1 MSEKGR
7 YLASL
12 DLGSTKTR
20 VLVAELLSPGEDA
33 AARTSATQNSR
44 AAVPAGAESPAAGG
58 KPLQEAS
65 QLRFLGFGEAD
76 SQGWNRGTV
85 ASLDQVVGS
94 IQTAVAQA
102 EHTAGVQVE
111 STVVGVG
118 GPSIQGADGRG
129 SLMLSSRAR
138 DVTRE
143 DVWRVMQTV
152 RPMHL
157 PDDRE
162 ILQVVPLE
170 FILDSEPGIHNPVGM
185 QGLNLE
191 VQAHI
196 VTASVTANQNVVTAA
211 NRAGLLVEAV
221 VLEAFAASEGLLT
234 PQERELG
241 VLVADLGGGSCE
253 LAAYHHGNMRM
264 SGTIAIGGDHF
275 TSDVAVGLHTPLPEA
290 EKIKKVFGSVLS
302 DWSREG
308 TSIEVPSLGGRPSR
322 FVAHRRLSEI
332 LEPRAQELLGF
343 VVYQLRRCDLDQH
356 LGAGVVLSGGG
367 ARLNGMCDL
376 AEQVFGCP
384 ARLGLPP
391 KIADWPASLDQ
402 LDYTTL
408 VGLLLYGQKVRRL
421 REVQNQS
428 WGSRFRSM
436 FVGEK

>member
-20 VLVAELLSPGEDA
+20 VLMAEVLPPGEDA
-33 AARTSATQNSR
+33 AARTSTTRNSH
-44 AAVPAGAESPAAGG
+44 AAVPAGAASPAAGG
-58 KPLQEAS
+58 NPLKEAS

-76 SQGWNRGTV
+76 SQGWNRGMI

-102 EHTAGVQVE
+102 EDTAGVPVE
-111 STVVGVG
+111 SAVVGVG
-118 GPSIQGADGRG
+118 GPAIQGSAGRG
-129 SLMLSSRAR
+129 SLRLSSHAR

-143 DVWRVMQTV
+143 DVWRVMEMV
-152 RPMHL
+152 RPMPL

-162 ILQVVPLE
+162 ILHVVPLE
-170 FILDSEPGIHNPVGM
+170 FIVDSESGIHDPVGM
-185 QGLNLE
+185 QGLHLE
-191 VQAHI
+191 VRAHI
-196 VTASVTANQNVVTAA
+196 VTASVTANQNAVTAA

-221 VLEAFAASEGLLT
+221 VLEAFAASEGLLA
-234 PQERELG
+234 PEERELG
-241 VLVADLGGGSCE
+241 VLVADIGGGSCE
-253 LAAYHHGNMRM
+253 LAAYQQGNLRM
-264 SGTIAIGGDHF
+264 SGVISIGGDHF
-275 TSDVAVGLHTPLPEA
+275 TNDVAIGLHTPLPEA
-290 EKIKKVFGSVLS
+290 EKIKKLFGSVLS
-302 DWSREG
+302 DWSHKG
-308 TSIEVPSLGGRPSR
+308 TSIEVPSMGGRPSR
-322 FVAHRRLSEI
+322 LMAHRRLSEI

-343 VVYQLRRCDLDQH
+343 AMDEMRRCDLDQH
-356 LGAGVVLSGGG
+356 LGAGIVLSGGG

-391 KIADWPASLDQ
+391 KIAGLPASLDQ

-421 REVQNQS
+421 REAQNQS
-428 WGSRFRSM
+428 WGGRFRSM
-436 FVGEK
+436 FAGKR